1 MSTRVQSTRTDT
13 ADRMLDLAEG
23 LVQTRGFN
31 GFSYADIAS
40 ELGVTKATLHYHF
53 PSKAELGLRLIG
65 RYTDVFTSALTEI
78 DARALTTPDRLRAY
92 VDIYTAV
99 LYKQRMCLCGML
111 AADYSTLP
119 EPMKSALTRFFEA
132 NEQWLVGVL
141 EQGRATGELQF
152 SGDPLD
158 VARLLVSSLE
168 GAMLVAR
175 TFGDTERF
183 ESIAARLLDDLS
195 ALESAR
201 SGSGQATPQHPNTA
215 ETHRPRDRSQARTCS

>member
-1 MSTRVQSTRTDT
+1 
-13 ADRMLDLAEG
+13 MLELAES

-53 PSKAELGLRLIG
+53 PTKAELGLRLIG
-65 RYTDVFTSALTEI
+65 RYTDVFTSALAEI
-78 DARALTTPDRLRAY
+78 DDRGDDAPQRLRAY

-99 LYKQRMCLCGML
+99 LHKQRMCLCGML
-111 AADYSTLP
+111 AADYATLP
-119 EPMKSALTRFFEA
+119 PPMKNALTQFFEA
-132 NEQWLVGVL
+132 NETWLVDVL
-141 EQGRATGELQF
+141 EQGRSAGNLRF
-152 SGDPLD
+152 SGDPVE

-183 ESIAARLLDDLS
+183 RSVAARLLDDLS
-195 ALESAR
+195 PLA
-201 SGSGQATPQHPNTA
+201 SGQIERQQDN
-215 ETHRPRDRSQARTCS
+215 QAK